1 MEACGPGYYSLLGEP
16 LCTTCPA
23 GYRCPLAKDSPIT
36 CDPGYYRHVVFGLS
50 LSESAKTLCMLAA
63 STICSLNVPTAPL
76 SAIPFP
82 FPDLFLHD
90 AQRDGAS
97 STAASTN
104 CTSCPAG
111 YFCDDP
117 EALPQPCEVG
127 YYSGGGTA
135 VCSAC
140 QPGYRCPEASVS
152 ATPAGSE
159 CPEGTYCNPARTLL
173 ECPAGTYGKPLFEQD
188 ALSKSF
194 EVVTCRECCA
204 AKDKITLKMFN
215 HNDVCTVSATRG
227 YRGISCVYA
236 Q

>member
-1 MEACGPGYYSLLGEP
+1 SQSCTPCQAGYYCPYQDSDQDLPCLSGTFAVGGKHVCTDCPAGFTCRYFRAYISTSTNQMEACGPGYFSLLGEP

-23 GYRCPLAKDSPIT
+23 GYRCPLAKDSPIA
-36 CDPGYYRHVVFGLS
+36 CDPGYYRYVRENPSYACGS
-50 LSESAKTLCMLAA
+50 A
-63 STICSLNVPTAPL
+63 STTSAPNVPTAAL

-82 FPDLFLHD
+82 FSDVFLHG
-90 AQRDGAS
+90 APRDGAS

-173 ECPAGTYGKPLFEQD
+173 ECPAGT
-188 ALSKSF
+188 
-194 EVVTCRECCA
+194 
-204 AKDKITLKMFN
+204 
-215 HNDVCTVSATRG
+215 
-227 YRGISCVYA
+227 
-236 Q
+236 